1 MANCSH
7 YGCLNPRLSLLY
19 TEIVKILLVEDTH
32 KLAALITENLQLQG
46 CVVEMVETA
55 EDALRFTEADTYDVI
70 ILDRMLPNNQ
80 DGLDV
85 CEKLR
90 KRGDQTPILMLT
102 ALGNVEHKMEGFGG
116 GADDY
121 LAKPFDMR
129 ELLARVS
136 ALARRKETPASTIV
150 TIGTITINLSKQEV
164 MVNNQQVT
172 LSKRQW
178 RLLEY
183 LAMHQGQTV
192 SKDILIDRV
201 WGMDSDVLENAV
213 EAAVR
218 KLRQKLNDDKGETIQ
233 TVHGFGYRLKNNE

>member
-1 MANCSH
+1 MFHNGQKLVSW
-7 YGCLNPRLSLLY
+7 LLY
-19 TEIVKILLVEDTH
+19 TETVKVLLVEDNH
-32 KLAALITENLQLQG
+32 KLAALIAENLHLQG
-46 CVVEMVETA
+46 YVVETIETA

-70 ILDRMLPNNQ
+70 ILDRMLPDHQ

-102 ALGNVEHKMEGFGG
+102 ALGNVEHKMEGFSG

-136 ALARRKETPASTIV
+136 ALARRKETPTSTIV
-150 TIGTITINLSKQEV
+150 TIGTITINLSKQDV
-164 MVNNQQVT
+164 SVNDRQVT
-172 LSKRQW
+172 LSKRLW

-183 LAMHQGQTV
+183 LALHQGQTV
-192 SKDILIDRV
+192 SKDTLIDRV

-218 KLRQKLNDDKGETIQ
+218 KLRQKLGDDKGETIQ
-233 TVHGFGYRLKNNE
+233 TVHGFGYRLKNHE

>member
-1 MANCSH
+1 MK
-7 YGCLNPRLSLLY
+7 
-19 TEIVKILLVEDTH
+19 VLLVEDTE
-32 KLAALITENLQLQG
+32 KLAALIEENLRLKAY
-46 CVVEMVETA
+46 VVETVATA
-55 EDALRFTEADTYDVI
+55 DDALRYAEADIYDVI
-70 ILDRMLPNNQ
+70 ILDRMLPDGQ
-80 DGLDV
+80 DGLEV

-90 KRGDQTPILMLT
+90 KSGDQTPILMLT
-102 ALGNVEHKMEGFGG
+102 ALGSVEHRVEGFSG

-121 LAKPFDMR
+121 LPKPFDMR

-136 ALARRKETPASTIV
+136 ALARRKQTPASIIV
-150 TIGTITINLSKQEV
+150 SIDNITINLSKQEV
-164 MVNNQQVT
+164 LVNDQQIT
-172 LSKRQW
+172 LSKRLW

-192 SKDILIDRV
+192 SKDTLIDRV

-233 TVHGFGYRLKNNE
+233 TAHGFGYRLKK

>member
-1 MANCSH
+1 MK
-7 YGCLNPRLSLLY
+7 
-19 TEIVKILLVEDTH
+19 VLLVEDTE
-32 KLAALITENLQLQG
+32 KLAALIEENLRLKAY
-46 CVVEMVETA
+46 VVETVATA
-55 EDALRFTEADTYDVI
+55 DDALRYAEADIYDVI
-70 ILDRMLPNNQ
+70 ILDRMLPDGQ
-80 DGLDV
+80 DGLEV

-90 KRGDQTPILMLT
+90 KSGDQTPILMLT
-102 ALGNVEHKMEGFGG
+102 ALGSIEHRVEGFSG

-121 LAKPFDMR
+121 LPKPFDMR

-136 ALARRKETPASTIV
+136 ALARRKQTPASTIV
-150 TIGTITINLSKQEV
+150 SIDNITINLSKQEV
-164 MVNNQQVT
+164 LVNDQQIT
-172 LSKRQW
+172 LSKRLW

-192 SKDILIDRV
+192 SKDTLIDRV